1 MNNSLVKS
9 IIKYINEMYNP
20 IGIHFTENE
29 SYPNTINQF
38 ILLVEF
44 DNLDNMSDN
53 PFPITAFNSEVEGL
67 KDELRCR
74 IMKHIIREDVQTF
87 FGINTTGFYLI
98 DGLSMPPFR
107 EHELTIEVTVKN

>member
-1 MNNSLVKS
+1 
-9 IIKYINEMYNP
+9 MYKP

-29 SYPNTINQF
+29 SYPDTINQF

-44 DNLDNMSDN
+44 DNFDNMSDN

-74 IMKHIIREDVQTF
+74 IMKHIIREDIQKF
-87 FGINTTGFYLI
+87 FKINTTGFYLM
-98 DGLSMPPFR
+98 DGLSMPPYK